1 MALWAYSLVVL
12 WYVETG
18 QRFPAARLP
27 VLPWYTRKTAP
38 AFSDMLATLRRASW
52 AARIFDPGATA
63 ANLRKRLRPFIDY
76 VSAAA

>member
-18 QRFPAARLP
+18 QHLRTARRP
-27 VLPWYTRKTAP
+27 PDPWYAHKTAP
-38 AFSDMLATLRRASW
+38 AFSDLLATLRRASW
-52 AARIFDPGATA
+52 GELLSAPCATA
-63 ANLRKRLRPFIDY
+63 AELRKRIRPLVDY